1 MPNDLDQVTANTLYA
16 PWVMSADMALDRA
29 PRVSDGTHFEPSD
42 VRLIAASVGGDRV
55 AFERLVQRHYRAAF
69 AVALARSG
77 NRADAEDLVHDAFV
91 RAAERLEHCRH
102 PEKFAAWL
110 CAIVRNLAHNL
121 RTRGLATR
129 TTSIRHDTVASE
141 ESPERDAQLA
151 ELRERLQ
158 AALAELP
165 VIQREVVLLHDV
177 DGRTHDEI
185 ALIVGTSSGMC
196 RQHLFKARKR
206 LRALL
211 ARTHGATP
219 LDA

>member
-1 MPNDLDQVTANTLYA
+1 MP
-16 PWVMSADMALDRA
+16 SDMPLDRGTRA
-29 PRVSDGTHFEPSD
+29 SDAALSEPSD
-42 VRLIAASVGGDRV
+42 ARLIAAALGGDRM
-55 AFERLVQRHYRAAF
+55 AYEQLVRRHYRAAF

-77 NRADAEDLVHDAFV
+77 NRADAEDLIHDAFV

-129 TTSIRHDTVASE
+129 TTSIEHDTVASI

-151 ELRERLQ
+151 ELRDRLQ

-165 VIQREVVLLHDV
+165 VIQREVVLLHDL

-185 ALIVGTSSGMC
+185 AAIVGTSSGMC

-211 ARTHGATP
+211 AHTDGATAS
-219 LDA
+219 DA

>member
-1 MPNDLDQVTANTLYA
+1 
-16 PWVMSADMALDRA
+16 MSEDMALDRGTRA
-29 PRVSDGTHFEPSD
+29 PDAALSEPD
-42 VRLIAASVGGDRV
+42 DARLIAAAMAGDRA
-55 AFERLVQRHYRAAF
+55 AFEQLVRRHYRAAY

-91 RAAERLEHCRH
+91 RAAERLEHCRQ
-102 PEKFAAWL
+102 PDKFAAWL

-121 RTRGLATR
+121 RTRGISPH
-129 TTSIRHDTVASE
+129 TTIIQPDTVAST

-151 ELRERLQ
+151 ELRARLQ

-185 ALIVGTSSGMC
+185 ASIVGTSSGMC
-196 RQHLFKARKR
+196 RQHLFKARRR

-211 ARTHGATP
+211 VHTDGATP
-219 LDA
+219 FDA

>member
-1 MPNDLDQVTANTLYA
+1 MTNTLA
-16 PWVMSADMALDRA
+16 PTWVMSSDMALDRETRA
-29 PRVSDGTHFEPSD
+29 LDAALPEPTD
-42 VRLIAASVGGDRV
+42 ARLIGDSRGGDRM
-55 AFERLVQRHYRAAF
+55 AFEQLVRRHYRAAF

-121 RTRGLATR
+121 RTRGLAPH
-129 TTSIRHDTVASE
+129 TTMIRPDSVASE
-141 ESPERDAQLA
+141 ANPERDAQLA
-151 ELRERLQ
+151 DLRDRLQ
-158 AALAELP
+158 TALAELSM
-165 VIQREVVLLHDV
+165 IQREVVLLHDV

-185 ALIVGTSSGMC
+185 AVIVGTSSGMC

-211 ARTHGATP
+211 AHADGATP

>member
-1 MPNDLDQVTANTLYA
+1 
-16 PWVMSADMALDRA
+16 MSRDMALDRGTRA
-29 PRVSDGTHFEPSD
+29 PDAALAEPND
-42 VRLIAASVGGDRV
+42 ARLIAAATAGDRG
-55 AFERLVQRHYRAAF
+55 AFEQLVRRHYRAAF
-69 AVALARSG
+69 TVALARTD

-121 RTRGLATR
+121 RTRGLSAH
-129 TTSIRHDTVASE
+129 TTIIQHDTIAST

-151 ELRERLQ
+151 ELRDRLQ
-158 AALAELP
+158 SALATLP

-211 ARTHGATP
+211 IRTDGATP

>member
-1 MPNDLDQVTANTLYA
+1 
-16 PWVMSADMALDRA
+16 MSPDMALVRGIRA
-29 PRVSDGTHFEPSD
+29 PDASLPEPSD
-42 VRLIAASVGGDRV
+42 ARLIGAAKAGDRM
-55 AFERLVQRHYRAAF
+55 AFEQLVQRHYRAAF
-69 AVALARSG
+69 AVGLARSG

-110 CAIVRNLAHNL
+110 CTIVRNLAHNL
-121 RTRGLATR
+121 RTRGLAPR
-129 TTSIRHDTVASE
+129 TTIIGPDMIASN

-151 ELRERLQ
+151 ELRDRLQ
-158 AALAELP
+158 VALGELP

-211 ARTHGATP
+211 AHADGANP

>member
-1 MPNDLDQVTANTLYA
+1 VTANTLAA
-16 PWVMSADMALDRA
+16 PWVMSNDMVFDRGSGTSTTALTESTDA
-29 PRVSDGTHFEPSD
+29 
-42 VRLIAASVGGDRV
+42 RLIAATIAGDR
-55 AFERLVQRHYRAAF
+55 ASYELLVRRHYRSAF
-69 AVALARSG
+69 TVALARSG

-91 RAAERLEHCRH
+91 RAGERLEHCRQ

-121 RTRGLATR
+121 RTRGLTPR
-129 TTSIRHDTVASE
+129 TTTIRPDTMATSE
-141 ESPERDAQLA
+141 NPERDAQRA
-151 ELRERLQ
+151 ELRDRLE
-158 AALAELP
+158 AALAQLP

-185 ALIVGTSSGMC
+185 ASIVGTSSGMC

-211 ARTHGATP
+211 VGTDGAMP
-219 LDA
+219 IDA